1 MKHTRECGCREVSRK
16 AMVDGRRIVLEA
28 REKLCGAF
36 LQPCN
41 KQSRNGA
48 IWKEM
53 DRRKVRIKIGN
64 LKAQC

>member
-1 MKHTRECGCREVSRK
+1 
-16 AMVDGRRIVLEA
+16 MVDRRRIVLEA
-28 REKLCGAF
+28 REKLCGTF
-36 LQPCN
+36 LHPCN